1 MSAFAV
7 ELLDL
12 EEELVFEDALFSLLV
27 VAASELDGAT
37 ELDSG
42 VVSLDSGEALLSLLT
57 MAVAELDDAAEL
69 DSGVVPELLE
79 LSSPQ
84 AARHA
89 VVTKNRLNRNCLVV
103 ITSPYSTIYNNCG
116 WETSIL
122 RLMKQFKSLLVI
134 VCAVIMVA
142 GAKVSAAQY
151 NEDIKIV
158 KVNDSNFEL
167 EVLQS
172 KKPVI
177 LEISST
183 SCPPCLIM
191 IPTLIGIA
199 KNYSDIKIATVGIDE
214 PGIDKIKASLP
225 IQAFPTFFL
234 IRDGK
239 IVNKLV
245 GAVKEEELLNA
256 LQYTPSKKAAKP
268 AKAGKAKNS
277 PKNLV
282 CKTNGQ
288 FNGLKNMVTISFVFG
303 AAEIENVDI
312 VTDVFVPPELGDRR
326 EQMIEH
332 VRASGKGEVEPT
344 MTGFRM
350 HIDNDCRFMKA
361 MDMKRTSTYGE
372 MRAGLELQGFNC
384 Q

>member
-1 MSAFAV
+1 MNRFKNLIAF
-7 ELLDL
+7 
-12 EEELVFEDALFSLLV
+12 
-27 VAASELDGAT
+27 
-37 ELDSG
+37 
-42 VVSLDSGEALLSLLT
+42 
-57 MAVAELDDAAEL
+57 
-69 DSGVVPELLE
+69 
-79 LSSPQ
+79 
-84 AARHA
+84 
-89 VVTKNRLNRNCLVV
+89 
-103 ITSPYSTIYNNCG
+103 
-116 WETSIL
+116 
-122 RLMKQFKSLLVI
+122 
-134 VCAVIMVA
+134 VCAMFIVA
-142 GAKVSAAQY
+142 GSLTHAKSAGASSVY

-158 KVNDSNFEL
+158 KVNDGNFES

-225 IQAFPTFFL
+225 IQACPTFFL
-234 IRDGK
+234 IKDGK

-245 GAVKEEELLNA
+245 GAVKEEELLSA
-256 LQYTPSKKAAKP
+256 LQYAPSKKAAQP
-268 AKAGKAKNS
+268 AKTKKTKNS

-288 FNGLKNMVTISFVFG
+288 FNGLKNLVTISFVFG
-303 AAEIENVDI
+303 ATEIENVDI
-312 VTDVFVPPELGDRR
+312 VTDVFVPPELSDRR

-350 HIDNDCRFMKA
+350 HIDNNCRFMKA

-372 MRAGLELQGFNC
+372 MRAGLELQGFSC